1 MVATKRN
8 EVQTSSKPLDQF
20 IYFETAWFN
29 LFILTLFFE
38 AVWNDLF
45 TLKLRS
51 GATKPPFIILLFT
64 ITTRSHIYIYISLHG
79 FDTQVKISRRITRA
93 FRKRRPWSYCIRLT

>member
-64 ITTRSHIYIYISLHG
+64 TTRSHIYIYMSLHG

>member
-38 AVWNDLF
+38 AVGNDLF

-51 GATKPPFIILLFT
+51 GATKPPLSSCYLQLPGV
-64 ITTRSHIYIYISLHG
+64 IYIYINLHG